1 MEKKRVEYIKMMYNR
16 KEKNR
21 GFIEKYKDSIGTIA
35 SLCAVVAFITTV
47 ITALIQF
54 WNSYQAAEFY
64 HINQFYFIQESVGN
78 IFYDAIA
85 KMFQVFF
92 PIIAFNL
99 LYRKTKEIQTH
110 QNNKFMLRMLRCVFF
125 FVYIIISSDTFSIE
139 AGDILVQLKIKLVS
153 NVFLFLYV
161 TFCFLLGFFLLIS
174 KLDLKAGIHKGD
186 VDLCIIWSILFM
198 VFFGLMTI
206 KYELAAENIQGDMAR
221 DISISLFSIYYYV
234 IFMLSKYGEK
244 INIIF
249 LICWQVILLYCQVI
263 LSIALIII
271 MVGPYVMLLRTVLD
285 LKTGNPY
292 FNIKKYEIVQN
303 LNNFNPNNMLDIIV
317 SGSDIENN
325 GQNRVSD
332 SNLQVVILHIG
343 SQVLLMNGTVND
355 GGVEIK
361 NPKHTTSSSNLY
373 LDISSYEIQDANK
386 YIFYGRRFASVKRK
400 YGDYLLD
407 KDDEEKK

>member
-343 SQVLLMNGTVND
+343 SKVLLMNGTVND